1 MKKLQKEFT
10 GNYDKVGMNKFV
22 QIRKENGVAIYQR
35 FNADGT
41 PRSYEVFIVKIVPKG
56 APLPNGKFVEE
67 SYEQYPGANAFG
79 KTAFDCRNIGQA
91 EERFDQLVIKAKDSA
106 DAKEEAAKTGVP
118 NRGRRASGNK
128 IKLDMTLKSGTK
140 FTAKFLMSVLGVTQP
155 VLFPIIKQWE
165 KEGSIKVNGSVKGE
179 GKGRPATEYIVV

>member
-35 FNADGT
+35 FNTDGT
-41 PRSYEVFIVKIVPKG
+41 PRSYEVFIIKTVPKG

-67 SYEQYPGANAFG
+67 SYEQYPGSNAFG
-79 KTAFDCRNIGQA
+79 KTAYDCRDIGQA

-106 DAKEEAAKTGVP
+106 EAKEEAAKTGIR
-118 NRGRRASGNK
+118 NRGRRGSSKKNIVSVPEKGSKFNM
-128 IKLDMTLKSGTK
+128 KLLITNTGL
-140 FTAKFLMSVLGVTQP
+140 AQP
-155 VLFPIIKQWE
+155 VLFPIVKSWLDSGTVKI
-165 KEGSIKVNGSVKGE
+165 NGSVKSEG
-179 GKGRPATEYIVV
+179 GKGRPAIEYIVV

>member
-22 QIRKENGVAIYQR
+22 QIRKENGVAMYER
-35 FNADGT
+35 FNTDGT
-41 PRSYEVFIVKIVPKG
+41 HRSYEVFIVKVVPKG
-56 APLPNGKFVEE
+56 APLPNGKTVEE

-79 KTAFDCRNIGQA
+79 KTAYDCRSMAAA

-106 DAKEEAAKTGVP
+106 EAKEEAAKTGVR
-118 NRGRRASGNK
+118 NRGRRGASKK
-128 IKLDMTLKSGTK
+128 IKLDMTLNKGTK
-140 FTAKFLMSVLGVTQP
+140 FTAKFLMTVLGVTQP

-165 KEGSIKVNGSVKGE
+165 KDGVIKVNGSVKCE
-179 GKGRPATEYIVV
+179 GKGRPSTEYIVV

>member
-35 FNADGT
+35 FNCDGT
-41 PRSYEVFIVKIVPKG
+41 PRSYEVFIVKVVPKG
-56 APLPNGKFVEE
+56 APLPNGKTVEE

-79 KTAFDCRNIGQA
+79 KTAYDCRTISQA

-106 DAKEEAAKTGVP
+106 DAKEEAAKTGIR
-118 NRGRRASGNK
+118 NRGRRGASNK
-128 IKLDMTLKSGTK
+128 NIVSVPEKGSKFNMKLLITNTGL
-140 FTAKFLMSVLGVTQP
+140 AQP
-155 VLFPIIKQWE
+155 VLFPIVKQWE
-165 KEGSIKVNGSVKGE
+165 KDGLIKVNGYVKAEG
-179 GKGRPATEYIVV
+179 GKGRPSIEYLVV